1 MALNDFEQLLKASI
15 GLDAGSV
22 GESSIERAVQTRLA
36 ASALPDRHAYWE
48 RVRSSGTELQALIE
62 EVIVPETW
70 FFRDREAFA
79 LLASIGHE
87 KKSLRAPEDAV
98 WRLLSLPSSTGEEP
112 YSMSM
117 ALLDTGLPP
126 DRFRID
132 AVDVSARAI
141 EQAEC
146 AVYGRNSFRG
156 QDLAFRDRHFN
167 ATALGYRPS
176 DSVRHQVHFRHGNVL
191 AADFLPGQDLYD
203 VIFCRNLLIYFDR
216 ATQDRAVAVLQRL
229 LASNGTLFVAPS
241 ETGLL
246 LCHDFVSAKIPLA
259 FAFHKSGAGCG
270 DRKPAV
276 RPARRSTPFPASSPA
291 PARHES
297 LPAIREAL
305 PAAAPTPLP
314 ATDRRAG
321 MQAGLDEAVRL
332 ANLGS
337 LVEAAACCEQQVRLY
352 GPSAN
357 AFHLLGLVRDAA
369 GDPTDASRY
378 YRKALYLDPE
388 HHDTL
393 VHFAFLVE
401 QRGDRAGAQVLR
413 NRARRVEQNGKG

>member
-1 MALNDFEQLLKASI
+1 MALNDFEHLLKASI

-22 GESSIERAVQTRLA
+22 GESSIERAVQERLSA
-36 ASALPDRHAYWE
+36 CALPDRHAYWE

-79 LLASIGHE
+79 VLASIGHE
-87 KKSLRAPEDAV
+87 KWLRASTDGV
-98 WRLLSLPSSTGEEP
+98 LRLLSLPSSTGEEP

-117 ALLDTGLPP
+117 ALLDTGVPAA
-126 DRFRID
+126 RFRID

-141 EQAEC
+141 AQAER

-156 QDLAFRDRHFN
+156 QDLAFRDRHFE
-167 ATALGYRPS
+167 ATDLGYRPS
-176 DSVRHQVHFRHGNVL
+176 DSIRRQVHFRQGNLL
-191 AADFLPGQDLYD
+191 AADFLPGLDLYD

-216 ATQDRAVAVLQRL
+216 ATQDRAVIVLQRL
-229 LASNGTLFVAPS
+229 LTSNGMLFVAPS

-259 FAFHKSGAGCG
+259 FAFRKSGAGRR
-270 DRKPAV
+270 DPKPAA
-276 RPARRSTPFPASSPA
+276 RPVRRSTPFRVASPA
-291 PARHES
+291 PGRES
-297 LPAIREAL
+297 PPATREKLTATLP
-305 PAAAPTPLP
+305 PLP
-314 ATDRRAG
+314 STERRAG

-332 ANLGS
+332 ANQGS
-337 LVEAAACCEQQVRLY
+337 LVEAATCCEQHVQRY

-369 GDPTDASRY
+369 GNPTDASRY

-401 QRGDRAGAQVLR
+401 QQGDRAGAQVLR
-413 NRARRVEQNGKG
+413 NRARRVEQNGKR

>member
-1 MALNDFEQLLKASI
+1 MALDDFEHLLKASI
-15 GLDAGSV
+15 GLDPGSV
-22 GESSIERAVQTRLA
+22 GESSIERAVQGRLSA
-36 ASALPDRHAYWE
+36 CALPDRHAYWE

-62 EVIVPETW
+62 EVVVPETW

-87 KKSLRAPEDAV
+87 QWLRASADGV
-98 WRLLSLPSSTGEEP
+98 LRLLSLPSSTGEEP

-117 ALLDTGLPP
+117 ALLDTGVPA

-141 EQAEC
+141 AQAER

-156 QDLAFRDRHFN
+156 QDLAFRDRHFE
-167 ATALGYRPS
+167 ATDLGYRPS
-176 DSVRHQVHFRHGNVL
+176 DSIRRQVRFRQGNLL
-191 AADFLPGQDLYD
+191 AADFLPGLDLYD

-216 ATQDRAVAVLQRL
+216 ATQDRAVSVLQRL
-229 LASNGTLFVAPS
+229 LTSNGMLFVAPS

-259 FAFHKSGAGCG
+259 FAFRKSGTGRG
-270 DRKPAV
+270 DPKPAA
-276 RPARRSTPFPASSPA
+276 RPVRRSRPFRVASPA
-291 PARHES
+291 PGRRENP
-297 LPAIREAL
+297 PATREKL
-305 PAAAPTPLP
+305 TAAPPPLP
-314 ATDRRAG
+314 STERGAG
-321 MQAGLDEAVRL
+321 MQADLDEAVRL
-332 ANLGS
+332 ADQGS
-337 LVEAAACCEQQVRLY
+337 LVEAATCCEQHVQRY

-357 AFHLLGLVRDAA
+357 VFHLLGLVRDAA
-369 GDPTDASRY
+369 GNPTDAAKY

-401 QRGDRAGAQVLR
+401 QQGDRAGAQVLR

>member
-1 MALNDFEQLLKASI
+1 MALNDFEHLLKASI

-22 GESSIERAVQTRLA
+22 GESSIERAVQERLSA
-36 ASALPDRHAYWE
+36 CALPDRHAYWE

-62 EVIVPETW
+62 EVVVPETW

-79 LLASIGHE
+79 VLASIGHE
-87 KKSLRAPEDAV
+87 KWLRASADGV
-98 WRLLSLPSSTGEEP
+98 LRLLSLPSSTGEEP

-117 ALLDTGLPP
+117 ALLDTGVPA

-141 EQAEC
+141 AQAER

-156 QDLAFRDRHFN
+156 QDLAFRDRHFE
-167 ATALGYRPS
+167 ATDLGYRPS
-176 DSVRHQVHFRHGNVL
+176 DSIRRQVHFRQGNLL
-191 AADFLPGQDLYD
+191 AADFLPGLDLYD

-216 ATQDRAVAVLQRL
+216 ATQDRAVIVLQRL
-229 LASNGTLFVAPS
+229 LTSNGMLFVAPS

-259 FAFHKSGAGCG
+259 FAFRKSGAGRR
-270 DRKPAV
+270 DPKPAV
-276 RPARRSTPFPASSPA
+276 RPVTRSTPFPVSSPA
-291 PARHES
+291 PGRQQI
-297 LPAIREAL
+297 LPATRKTL
-305 PAAAPTPLP
+305 TPVAPPPLP
-314 ATDRRAG
+314 STDRRAG

-332 ANLGS
+332 ANQGS
-337 LVEAAACCEQQVRLY
+337 LVEAATCCEQHVQRY

-369 GDPTDASRY
+369 GNPTDASKY

-401 QRGDRAGAQVLR
+401 QQGDRAGAQVLR
-413 NRARRVEQNGKG
+413 NRARRVEQNGTK

>member
-1 MALNDFEQLLKASI
+1 
-15 GLDAGSV
+15 
-22 GESSIERAVQTRLA
+22 
-36 ASALPDRHAYWE
+36 
-48 RVRSSGTELQALIE
+48 
-62 EVIVPETW
+62 
-70 FFRDREAFA
+70 
-79 LLASIGHE
+79 
-87 KKSLRAPEDAV
+87 
-98 WRLLSLPSSTGEEP
+98 
-112 YSMSM
+112 MSM
-117 ALLDTGLPP
+117 ALLDTGVPAN
-126 DRFRID
+126 RFRID

-141 EQAEC
+141 AQAEH

-156 QDLAFRDRHFN
+156 QDLAFRDRHFE

-176 DSVRHQVHFRHGNVL
+176 DSIRRQVHFRQGNLL
-191 AADFLPGQDLYD
+191 AADFLPGLDLYD

-216 ATQDRAVAVLQRL
+216 ATQDRAVSVLQRL
-229 LASNGTLFVAPS
+229 LTSNGMLFVAPS

-259 FAFHKSGAGCG
+259 FAFRKSGAGG
-270 DRKPAV
+270 HDPKPAT
-276 RPARRSTPFPASSPA
+276 RPVRRSTPFPVASPA
-291 PARHES
+291 RGRHGRPPASQET
-297 LPAIREAL
+297 LT
-305 PAAAPTPLP
+305 AAAPSPLP
-314 ATDRRAG
+314 STDRRAD

-332 ANLGS
+332 ANQGS
-337 LVEAAACCEQQVRLY
+337 LVEAATCCEQHVERY

-369 GDPTDASRY
+369 GSPTDASKY

-401 QRGDRAGAQVLR
+401 QQGDRAGAQVLR

>member
-1 MALNDFEQLLKASI
+1 MALTDFEHLLKASI
-15 GLDAGSV
+15 GLDAGSI
-22 GESSIERAVQTRLA
+22 GESSVERAVQERLSA
-36 ASALPDRHAYWE
+36 CALPDRHAYWE
-48 RVRSSGTELQALIE
+48 RLRSSGTELQALIE

-87 KKSLRAPEDAV
+87 QWLRASGDGV
-98 WRLLSLPSSTGEEP
+98 LRLLSLPSSTGEEP

-117 ALLDTGLPP
+117 ALVDTGVPT
-126 DRFRID
+126 DRFHID

-141 EQAEC
+141 AQAER

-156 QDLAFRDRHFN
+156 LDLAFRDRHFE

-176 DSVRHQVHFRHGNVL
+176 DTVRGQVHFRQGNVL
-191 AADFLPGQDLYD
+191 AADFLPGLDLYD

-216 ATQDRAVAVLQRL
+216 PTQDRAVVVLQRL
-229 LASNGTLFVAPS
+229 LTSSGTLFVAPS

-259 FAFHKSGAGCG
+259 FAFRKSGVGG
-270 DRKPAV
+270 RDPKPAV
-276 RPARRSTPFPASSPA
+276 RPVNRSRPFPVATPA
-291 PARHES
+291 PAARENP
-297 LPAIREAL
+297 PATPEKWT
-305 PAAAPTPLP
+305 AAASPPLP
-314 ATDRRAG
+314 STDRGAG
-321 MQAGLDEAVRL
+321 LHAGLDEAVRL
-332 ANLGS
+332 ANQGCF
-337 LVEAAACCEQQVRLY
+337 VEAATCCEQHVRRY
-352 GPSAN
+352 GPSAD

-369 GDPTDASRY
+369 GNPTDASKY

-388 HHDTL
+388 HHETL

-401 QRGDRAGAQVLR
+401 QQGDRAGARVLR
-413 NRARRVEQNGKG
+413 NRARRVELNGKI